1 MTVRAIHNNYQF
13 EPLDLQKKLWRSI
26 LTLRGL
32 GSSHTFFARH
42 MPCLPRL
49 NKLLDS

>member
-13 EPLDLQKKLWRSI
+13 EPLDLQKNYGDQFLLYVGWDH
-26 LTLRGL
+26 
-32 GSSHTFFARH
+32 HTFFARH

-49 NKLLDS
+49 NKLLNS